1 MSDSTLLAI
10 ETSCDETAVAV
21 VKHSQDTISVLGQAV
36 ASQIDIH
43 AVTGGVVPEVAARE
57 HVAILPSLLKA
68 VLKESSI
75 KPTQL
80 DAIAVTVGPGLMPA
94 LVIGVTAAQTLAY
107 SWDKP
112 IIPIHHL
119 EGHIASA
126 LYSPEENSKPS
137 TQSPTKFTIPDRK
150 QTFPALAL
158 IVSGGHTMLVLIE
171 RALQNP
177 SSPPLIRGENV
188 VDPPDKGDDRGFY
201 RQARES
207 DNHFDARFAGLL
219 EYHVLGST
227 RDDAAGEAFDK
238 VARLLNM
245 PYPGGPALSQA
256 AQAGNPLAYPF
267 TRPMLRSG
275 DLDFSFSGLKT
286 EVLYK
291 VRELSKDQPVSAFVN
306 DIAASFQAAVV
317 DSLIIKTKLAIAQT
331 KPKRLLLAGGVAANT
346 KLREA
351 FVALATQAN
360 VPFNIAPLPLCSDNA
375 VMIGLTAILAYET
388 GRLSDW
394 RDIDAVARPDL
405 SNFSASA
412 STV

>member
-1 MSDSTLLAI
+1 MSDKYFLAM
-10 ETSCDETAVAV
+10 ETSCDETAVAIV
-21 VKHSQDTISVLGQAV
+21 QHSQDTISVLSQAV

-57 HVAILPSLLKA
+57 HVAVLPSLIKT
-68 VLKESSI
+68 VLEQS
-75 KPTQL
+75 QL
-80 DAIAVTVGPGLMPA
+80 APAELNAIAVTVGPGLMPA

-107 SWDKP
+107 AWKKP

-119 EGHIASA
+119 EGHLYSA
-126 LYSPEENSKPS
+126 LIGQENPKAKLQNLNKPPS
-137 TQSPTKFTIPDRK
+137 NIPQTFTIPNPK
-150 QTFPALAL
+150 TTFPALAL
-158 IVSGGHTMLVLIE
+158 IVSGGHTILIQLNDH
-171 RALQNP
+171 LQYN
-177 SSPPLIRGENV
+177 I
-188 VDPPDKGDDRGFY
+188 
-201 RQARES
+201 
-207 DNHFDARFAGLL
+207 
-219 EYHVLGST
+219 LGTT

-245 PYPGGPALSQA
+245 PYPGGSAISQA
-256 AQAGNPLAYPF
+256 AVSGNPKAYPF

-291 VRELSKDQPVSAFVN
+291 VRELSKDQPVASFVN

-317 DSLIIKTKLAIAQT
+317 DSLLAKTSAAIKQT
-331 KPKRLLLAGGVAANT
+331 KPRLLLLAGGVAANT
-346 KLREA
+346 NLRRA
-351 FVALATQAN
+351 FTDLAAQTGI
-360 VPFNIAPLPLCSDNA
+360 PLRIAPLPLCSDNA
-375 VMIGLTAILAYET
+375 VMIGLPAVFAYQA

-412 STV
+412 STA